1 MKVVLVED
9 SALIARELLK
19 RLEQQSL
26 QMAGWA
32 MDEDGGVAMITGA
45 QPDAVILDLSLPAGS
60 GLGVLKRIR
69 AAGLTARVLVLSNFD
84 HPEMRSACFQAGA
97 DSFFDKHTQ
106 VDECIREL
114 TRLKIEA
121 ISSMP
126 GLATHTVS
134 ERS

>member
-1 MKVVLVED
+1 MVED
-9 SALIARELLK
+9 SALIAGELLK

-45 QPDAVILDLSLPAGS
+45 QPDAVILDLSLPVGS
-60 GLGVLKRIR
+60 GLGVPKRIR
-69 AAGLTARVLVLSNFD
+69 AAGSTARVLVLSNFD

-106 VDECIREL
+106 VDACIREL
-114 TRLKIEA
+114 KQLNAEA
-121 ISSMP
+121 MSSV
-126 GLATHTVS
+126 TVS
-134 ERS
+134 PRHPVGE